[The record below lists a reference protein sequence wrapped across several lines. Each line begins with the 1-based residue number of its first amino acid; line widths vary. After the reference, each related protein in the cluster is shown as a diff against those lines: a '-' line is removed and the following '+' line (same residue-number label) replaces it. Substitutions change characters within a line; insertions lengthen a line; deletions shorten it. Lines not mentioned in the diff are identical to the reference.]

1 VSLAKSVGIDS
12 DQWRGVGVSISRLE
26 DRGEANQSLLRFLTK
41 GKKEAS
47 QEGKGELVSMSND
60 AEETENLN
68 DDSKDNWAEYPVE
81 QTVFDS
87 QSKDDDDD
95 GEKPD
100 PGFLAALPSDL
111 RAEVE
116 AQFRQSRREAQSASE
131 LARMQEQHCSNKT
144 LETVQSTSN
153 ESVERRGPVSL
164 EVESSFSKS
173 KEVRPKKASPT
184 STQFD
189 PQFMAEMPA
198 DIREELE
205 EHQRE
210 RKRLKV
216 KEEERLSP
224 AEASFSQLDPEVLA
238 ALPDEMMAEVRE
250 QYKRRK
256 GEKERKLVSNASLK
270 TGSKEKT
277 VFDALMK
284 QKPGP
289 SLKSSPPKP
298 IKGKRGRPKGS
309 INKNKKAGSKK
320 GGQENSTHADL
331 MSHQEEPMENS
342 NDQEPEVDMEVFDA
356 LPDDLKKEVEDQM
369 KGRPLNSTSKRVLFE
384 ESNSRASDS
393 SLRGET
399 ALLQSVDIET
409 TADSTQEMEL
419 EKTEKRIPTFCGES
433 KMSKLRPLL
442 KSWLT
447 SAPLPSEDDVQMLG
461 NFLKDL
467 VIDWKLDT
475 AHVLLRCLH
484 RNITLILPE
493 KSEKWKEAWVSLANQ
508 VQAVTMQLYGK
519 PLRIHESF

>member
-1 VSLAKSVGIDS
+1 
-12 DQWRGVGVSISRLE
+12 
-26 DRGEANQSLLRFLTK
+26 
-41 GKKEAS
+41 
-47 QEGKGELVSMSND
+47 
-60 AEETENLN
+60 
-68 DDSKDNWAEYPVE
+68 
-81 QTVFDS
+81 
-87 QSKDDDDD
+87 
-95 GEKPD
+95 
-100 PGFLAALPSDL
+100 
-111 RAEVE
+111 
-116 AQFRQSRREAQSASE
+116 
-131 LARMQEQHCSNKT
+131 
-144 LETVQSTSN
+144 
-153 ESVERRGPVSL
+153 
-164 EVESSFSKS
+164 
-173 KEVRPKKASPT
+173 
-184 STQFD
+184 
-189 PQFMAEMPA
+189 MAEMPA

-210 RKRLKV
+210 RKRLKAKEEERSNV

-238 ALPDEMMAEVRE
+238 ALPDEMMVEVRE

-256 GEKERKLVSNASLK
+256 EEKERKLVSDAALK

-289 SLKSSPPKP
+289 SFKSSPTKP

-309 INKNKKAGSKK
+309 INKNKKAASKK
-320 GGQENSTHADL
+320 GGQDNVSKHTDL

-342 NDQEPEVDMEVFDA
+342 NEHHSNQESEVDMEVFDA

-369 KGRPLNSTSKRVLFE
+369 KGRPLASTSKRVLCE
-384 ESNSRASDS
+384 ESNSRASES
-393 SLRGET
+393 SLIGET
-399 ALLQSVDIET
+399 ALQQSVDIET
-409 TADSTQEMEL
+409 TADSTQEMDL
-419 EKTEKRIPTFCGES
+419 EKTAKRVPTFCGES

-467 VIDWKLDT
+467 VIDWKLDM

-519 PLRIHESF
+519 PLLLQESF

>member
-1 VSLAKSVGIDS
+1 
-12 DQWRGVGVSISRLE
+12 
-26 DRGEANQSLLRFLTK
+26 
-41 GKKEAS
+41 
-47 QEGKGELVSMSND
+47 
-60 AEETENLN
+60 
-68 DDSKDNWAEYPVE
+68 
-81 QTVFDS
+81 
-87 QSKDDDDD
+87 
-95 GEKPD
+95 
-100 PGFLAALPSDL
+100 
-111 RAEVE
+111 
-116 AQFRQSRREAQSASE
+116 
-131 LARMQEQHCSNKT
+131 
-144 LETVQSTSN
+144 
-153 ESVERRGPVSL
+153 
-164 EVESSFSKS
+164 
-173 KEVRPKKASPT
+173 
-184 STQFD
+184 
-189 PQFMAEMPA
+189 MAEMPA

-210 RKRLKV
+210 RKRLKAKEEERSNV

-256 GEKERKLVSNASLK
+256 EEKERKLVSDAALK

-309 INKNKKAGSKK
+309 INKNKKAASKK
-320 GGQENSTHADL
+320 GGQDNVSKHADL

-342 NDQEPEVDMEVFDA
+342 NDQESEVDMEVFDA
-356 LPDDLKKEVEDQM
+356 LPDDLKKEVEDQI
-369 KGRPLNSTSKRVLFE
+369 KGRPLASISKRVLFE

-409 TADSTQEMEL
+409 TADSTQEMDL
-419 EKTEKRIPTFCGES
+419 EKTAKRIPTFCGES

-447 SAPLPSEDDVQMLG
+447 SAPMPSEDDVQMLG

-467 VIDWKLDT
+467 VIDWKLDM
-475 AHVLLRCLH
+475 AHVLLKCLH

-519 PLRIHESF
+519 PLLLQESF